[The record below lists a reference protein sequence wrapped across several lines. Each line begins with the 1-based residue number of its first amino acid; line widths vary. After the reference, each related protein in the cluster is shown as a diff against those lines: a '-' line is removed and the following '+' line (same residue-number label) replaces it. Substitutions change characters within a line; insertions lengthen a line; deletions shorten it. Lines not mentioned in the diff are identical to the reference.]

1 MDARSNREQAL
12 LAKICDLSDGRV
24 AEVEDFVDFLRARDA
39 HRDIGQAAGAGSTRP
54 DAAGARLDRVY
65 EQYVKPVEQ
74 EHLGEYVLVTPAGE
88 MIFAPSQSELVR
100 RTEHIRGTDNCLFKV
115 GEIAAA
121 KIL

>member
-1 MDARSNREQAL
+1 MSVTSDREQAL
-12 LAKICDLSDGRV
+12 LTKIRDLSDARL
-24 AEVEDFVDFLRARDA
+24 AEVEDFVDFLCARDA
-39 HRDIGQAAGAGSTRP
+39 HRNIVQAAANGSTQP
-54 DAAGARLDRVY
+54 DDAGARLDRVY

-88 MIFAPSQSELVR
+88 TYFASSETELIKK
-100 RTEHIRGTDNCLFKV
+100 TEHVPDGDNCLFKV